1 MEETYVTLF
10 QSASAE
16 NEQSV
21 RLRKIIRGC
30 KLITD
35 LLPNED
41 QRKCIGEEKELI
53 QYLLLSHFFHKN
65 SVKTTKITNKKIEI

>member
-30 KLITD
+30 KLLTD
-35 LLPNED
+35 LFSNED
-41 QRKCIGEEKELI
+41 KRKCIGEEKDLM
-53 QYLLLSHFFHKN
+53 QYLLLSYFFHKN
-65 SVKTTKITNKKIEI
+65 SVKITKK